1 MADEG
6 ESLVGQQLAAANRIP
21 YENIKANQT
30 GIEMAVNAFQVA
42 QGVKLKRMELEG
54 KMQALVQRNRQMEG
68 AMELNEKKYALSA
81 MMDQAK
87 IGHMGDMYD
96 LAVMRAGTAE
106 DAFNLKQDQARKR
119 ENDTSRFYQDM
130 STVSPDDPDFE
141 SKVSQIMATH
151 PNIPASRANII
162 ARQAWGQHA
171 NVYDAKTKALDAE
184 EKNIRHSL
192 SYDLF
197 GVGNKGDVAVL
208 ETPERFVQNYAVK
221 KKGKDQAGAV
231 EGQIDP
237 DTGKP
242 YELKVGKDGQYV
254 ATPYKSFR
262 FVDPTD
268 TSKVQYKPIAVKRL
282 NDYTNS
288 IKANRDARAKL
299 GDRPHNPE
307 MGVTRYQPTD
317 ADIERLK
324 TSTDPNTRRNFESRF
339 GDGSSEPYLRR
350 NTDDE

>member
-30 GIEMAVNAFQVA
+30 GIEMAMNAFQVA

-54 KMQALVQRNRQMEG
+54 KMQSLVEKNRQMELMGELREKEFGLRLATAQQTADFKSG
-68 AMELNEKKYALSA
+68 AADRAWQVLGIRKEAQDYKEQRDTDKNTDTMGLFQDIGSITSEK
-81 MMDQAK
+81 
-87 IGHMGDMYD
+87 
-96 LAVMRAGTAE
+96 GTPE
-106 DAFNLKQDQARKR
+106 WEKDV
-119 ENDTSRFYQDM
+119 T
-130 STVSPDDPDFE
+130 
-141 SKVSQIMATH
+141 KVFATH
-151 PNIPASRANII
+151 PNVPASSRNVI
-162 ARQAWGQHA
+162 ARQVWGQHQNA
-171 NVYDAKTKALDAE
+171 YDTKIKALDAE
-184 EKNIRHSL
+184 EKNIRHGL

-307 MGVTRYQPTD
+307 VGITRNQPSD
-317 ADIERLK
+317 YDIETLK
-324 TSTDPNTRRNFESRF
+324 NNPQLKRKFEARF
-339 GDGSSEPYLRR
+339 GDGSANPYIQQS
-350 NTDDE
+350 NDE